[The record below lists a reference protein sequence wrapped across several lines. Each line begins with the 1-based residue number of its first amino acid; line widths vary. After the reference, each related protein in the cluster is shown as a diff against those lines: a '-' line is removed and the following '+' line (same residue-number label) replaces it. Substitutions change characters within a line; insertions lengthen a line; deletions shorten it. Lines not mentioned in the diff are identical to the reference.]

1 MPLATEVSSLA
12 KKVKMTAKGKN
23 GSTGGLVLVEFK
35 APKELVAMFDARS
48 RSHFSTRS
56 EAIRTLMRRFLD
68 ETAQDFVRI

>member
-1 MPLATEVSSLA
+1 MTLAIQVLSLP
-12 KKVKMTAKGKN
+12 KKVKMTEKGKN
-23 GSTGGLVLVEFK
+23 SSKEGLVLVEFK